1 MLVLHSKTVPLV
13 GFGSAK
19 VLTVKVI
26 LICALCGLFSSTLW
40 AQKTYEFNRPGNPC
54 NFFYAAFAPN
64 NDYSSVKRSYIFI
77 LGKPGETVL
86 KTYESDTLKYMSE
99 FYRYMFVYVP
109 NDGGAAKDKL
119 LCLNALASLHVN
131 PNGGTRENVFLYID
145 DPAIQPTDL
154 EANGIRAAF
163 RSVRIA
169 QPHDSNAVA
178 TVITE
183 DFKEVIPEAER
194 MQLEELGTFYNDE
207 TILEEE
213 SVAQAAIP
221 QKTYFGPPQTYD
233 FTLSGMVRDRSTGE
247 ALPYATVRV
256 RGNSAGVVTNADGYF
271 TLAKVPSDTSVLI
284 VSYVGYS
291 QTEVYLDPTL
301 PKKNFVI
308 EIRPSMVTL
317 KDVKIVDTKE
327 EVVLIKKED
336 VSVMKMTPKQLEKLP
351 SLGEKDV
358 MRSFQLM
365 PGVSASQE
373 SSSGL
378 YVRGGTPDQNL
389 VLYDGFTVYH
399 VDHLYGFFS
408 AFNANALKDMQLYKG
423 GFESRFGGRLSSVAE
438 ITGKDGNQK
447 KFNMGG
453 DFSLLSLNGYVELP
467 IGEKFSSIVAYRRSY
482 RGPIY
487 NKLFE
492 KFNEGNTTTVMGGPQ
507 GPPGG
512 PAGGGRFAQQTTVS
526 NYFYDL
532 NGKFTYRPNQKDI
545 LSFSLFNGTD
555 KLDNSNAF
563 NAPSFGGSGSSFSLS
578 SVDLTKYGN
587 IGTSLRWAR
596 KWTDRLYGNTIVSYS
611 NYYSDRN
618 RSMERTTTNASGEE
632 TTMGNGIFEKNDLRD
647 YSVRSD
653 YQWDM
658 FGFSQLQFGGFGTYF
673 DIDYTYAQNDTTTVL
688 DKHNQAL
695 LAGGYVQ
702 GKFKF
707 LNGRLIV
714 LPGMRASYFETTG
727 KPYWEPRA
735 SLSLNV
741 TDHLTLKGATGK
753 YYQFANRVTRED
765 ILSGSKDFWL
775 LSDGNSVPVSSS
787 VHYILGMSYETP
799 GLLLSAEAYYKEVD
813 NITEYS
819 LRINPNPFGVDY
831 DENFFTGYGQ
841 ARGIEFLAQKKIGK
855 FNGWASYTLGEAKN
869 HFDVY
874 SDTWFPANQDVRH
887 EFKLVAMYEYK
898 RWDFSATWIFAT
910 GRPYTAPSGGYSV
923 ELLDGS
929 TQDYFTVTSKN
940 GMRLPDYHRADI
952 SATFKLLAGTSGDK
966 RRREIGYLGFSI
978 FNLYN
983 RTNVWYKTYTIESGS
998 LIETNVNYTGITPNL
1013 TLSLKIR

>member
-1 MLVLHSKTVPLV
+1 MLRGRL
-13 GFGSAK
+13 
-19 VLTVKVI
+19 I
-26 LICALCGLFSSTLW
+26 LLCTLCGLFSNALL
-40 AQKTYEFNRPGNPC
+40 AQKEYEFNRPGNVC
-54 NFFYAAFAPN
+54 NFYYAAFAPN
-64 NDYSSVKRSYIFI
+64 NDYTTLKRSYIFV
-77 LGKPGETVL
+77 LGKPGETALETYQSDSL
-86 KTYESDTLKYMSE
+86 KRLPE

-109 NDGGAAKDKL
+109 NKGGAAKDKL
-119 LCLNALASLHVN
+119 FCLDALVYLSTGQYA
-131 PNGGTRENVFLYID
+131 GGRENVFLYIY
-145 DPAIQPTDL
+145 DPDVLSLDL
-154 EANGIRAAF
+154 EANGMRTVF
-163 RSVRIA
+163 KSVRIA
-169 QPHDSNAVA
+169 QPQTGA
-178 TVITE
+178 TEAIVIAD
-183 DFKEVIPEAER
+183 DFKETVPALDSK
-194 MQLEELGTFYNDE
+194 QLEELGTYYDDE
-207 TILEEE
+207 AIVDEEG
-213 SVAQAAIP
+213 VAAATIP
-221 QKTYFGPPQTYD
+221 QKTYFGPPQTLD
-233 FTLSGMVRDRSTGE
+233 FTLSGMVRDQSTGE
-247 ALPYATVRV
+247 ALPYANVHV
-256 RGNSAGVVTNADGYF
+256 RGHSAGVITNPDGYF
-271 TLAKVPSDTSVLI
+271 TLAKVPSDTSVLV

-291 QTEVYLDPTL
+291 QTEVYLDPSL

-308 EIRPSMVTL
+308 EIRPSAVTL

-327 EVVLIKKED
+327 EVVLVKKED
-336 VSVMKMTPKQLEKLP
+336 VSVMKMTPRQLEKLP

-365 PGVSASQE
+365 PGVGASQE

-408 AFNANALKDMQLYKG
+408 AFNANALKDVQLYKG
-423 GFESRFGGRLSSVAE
+423 GFESRFGGRLSSVTE

-453 DFSLLSLNGYVELP
+453 ELSLLSLNAYAEIP
-467 IGEKFSSIVAYRRSY
+467 IGEKFSSIIAYRRSY

-492 KFNEGNTTTVMGGPQ
+492 KFNESNTTTVTAGQP

-512 PAGGGRFAQQTTVS
+512 GPGRFTQQTTVS

-545 LSFSLFNGTD
+545 LSLSIFNGTD
-555 KLDNSNAF
+555 KLDNSNSF
-563 NAPSFGGSGSSFSLS
+563 NAPSFGNSTSNFSIS

-587 IGTSLRWAR
+587 IGTSIRWAR
-596 KWTDRLYGNTIVSYS
+596 KWGDKLYGNTILSYS

-618 RSMERTTTNASGEE
+618 RSMERTMTNSSGEE
-632 TTMGNGIFEKNDLRD
+632 TTTRNGIFENNDLRD
-647 YSVRSD
+647 YSVKSD
-653 YQWDM
+653 YQWNL
-658 FGFSQLQFGGFGTYF
+658 FGFSQLQFGGFATYF

-688 DKHNQAL
+688 DKHNQAFL
-695 LAGGYVQ
+695 GGGYLQ
-702 GKFKF
+702 GKFRF
-707 LNGRLIV
+707 FNGRLIIV
-714 LPGMRASYFETTG
+714 PGMRGSYFETTG
-727 KPYWEPRA
+727 APYWEPRG
-735 SLSLNV
+735 SLSLSV
-741 TDHLTLKGATGK
+741 TKNLTLKGATGK

-787 VHYILGMSYETP
+787 VHYILGMSFETT
-799 GLLLSAEAYYKEVD
+799 GFLLSAEAYYKEVS

-831 DENFFTGYGQ
+831 DENFFTGYGY

-855 FNGWASYTLGEAKN
+855 FGGWVSYTLGEAKN

-874 SDTWFPANQDVRH
+874 ADTWFPANQDVRH
-887 EFKLVAMYEYK
+887 EFKFVAMYEYK
-898 RWDFSATWIFAT
+898 RWDFAATFIFAT

-923 ELLDGS
+923 ELLDGT

-940 GMRLPDYHRADI
+940 GLRLPDYHRADI
-952 SATFKLLAGTSGDK
+952 SANYKLLAGAHGEK

-998 LIETNVNYTGITPNL
+998 LIETNVNYTGITPNI